1 LGYSSDKFPDKVKL
15 RMTHRLALVV
25 DDSKTARVTL
35 KRMLEKHDLHVDTV
49 ESAQQALDYLVH
61 KTPGVIFMDHM
72 MPGMDGLQ
80 AVQAIKS
87 NPATATIP
95 IMMYTSKEGDL
106 YVSQA
111 RALGAIGILPKQV
124 EPTELYEVLNNLELV
139 SERRTQDAPA
149 RNRVVMMDDLPEQ
162 AAPTDIMEDTAEDTA
177 EDIEVIAREAAIA
190 INHNHETQSH
200 LGELLENYHHEIV
213 QDVREIRE
221 MVERLTDPATNRR
234 GNENRSLPVL
244 LTCLVMLIP
253 LLWLAYS
260 NSQARATLNA
270 ANQRLSQM
278 QSAQLLQQQQ
288 TSADNSEST
297 LLRKQLD
304 TNSQQA
310 ARQSAML
317 YDSITWAIN
326 QSSPYD
332 IREEA
337 YSDRRLAIIQEL
349 VSRLAA
355 LGFTGVI
362 QLDSHLGEFCLNGTD
377 VDGYTLPPADLPV
390 TECTLVGHPLQDLP
404 SLGNRQSI
412 AFANFL
418 ATSPLVNNS
427 AINIDLVP
435 HLYSRPLAEYP
446 PRHEDITAYEWN
458 RIAARN
464 NRVEVTLIP
473 ADE

>member
-1 LGYSSDKFPDKVKL
+1 
-15 RMTHRLALVV
+15 MTHRLALVV

-124 EPTELYEVLNNLELV
+124 EPAELFEVLTSLGLV
-139 SERRTQDAPA
+139 SERRTTEAPGHK
-149 RNRVVMMDDLPEQ
+149 RVVMMDKLPEETT
-162 AAPTDIMEDTAEDTA
+162 AAETA
-177 EDIEVIAREAAIA
+177 EDIETIAREAAVA
-190 INHNHETQSH
+190 VGHNHETHSH
-200 LGELLENYHHEIV
+200 LGGIPENYHRELM
-213 QDVREIRE
+213 QEVREIRE
-221 MVERLTDPATNRR
+221 SIDQLTDHRYRTGSSNLPA
-234 GNENRSLPVL
+234 L
-244 LTCLVMLIP
+244 LIGLVMLMP

-260 NSQARATLNA
+260 NSQARTALHA
-270 ANQRLSQM
+270 ANQQLAQLE
-278 QSAQLLQQQQ
+278 SAQLLQQEQASTD
-288 TSADNSEST
+288 TSENT
-297 LLRKQLD
+297 LLRQQLD
-304 TNSQQA
+304 TYNQHTA
-310 ARQSAML
+310 GQSAML

-337 YSDRRLAIIQEL
+337 YSDRRLAISQEL
-349 VSRLAA
+349 VARLSA
-355 LGFTGVI
+355 LGFTGIV
-362 QLDSHLGEFCLNGTD
+362 QLHSHLGEFCLNGNE

-390 TECTLVGHPLQDLP
+390 TECQLIGHPLQDLP
-404 SLGNRQSI
+404 SLGSRQSI

-418 ATSPLVNNS
+418 STSPLVNN
-427 AINIDLVP
+427 IDIDIELVP
-435 HLYSRPLAEYP
+435 HLYSRPLADYP
-446 PRHEDITAYEWN
+446 PRHEDISAYEWN

-464 NRVEVTLIP
+464 NRVDITLIP
-473 ADE
+473 AAQ

>member
-1 LGYSSDKFPDKVKL
+1 
-15 RMTHRLALVV
+15 MTHRLALVV

-49 ESAQQALDYLVH
+49 ESAQLALDYLVH

-80 AVQAIKS
+80 AVRAIKS

-124 EPTELYEVLNNLELV
+124 EPAELFEVLTNLGLV
-139 SERRTQDAPA
+139 SERRKTETPGHK
-149 RNRVVMMDDLPEQ
+149 RVVMMDKLPEE
-162 AAPTDIMEDTAEDTA
+162 AAAVETA
-177 EDIEVIAREAAIA
+177 EDIETIAREAAVA
-190 INHNHETQSH
+190 VGHNHETPSH
-200 LGELLENYHHEIV
+200 RDDIPENYHRELL

-221 MVERLTDPATNRR
+221 SIAQLTDHRRSTGISNLPA
-234 GNENRSLPVL
+234 L
-244 LTCLVMLIP
+244 LIGLVMLIP
-253 LLWLAYS
+253 ILWLAYN
-260 NSQARATLNA
+260 NSQTRTALHT
-270 ANQRLSQM
+270 ANQQLVQLE
-278 QSAQLLQQQQ
+278 SAQLLQQEQA
-288 TSADNSEST
+288 SADISENTS
-297 LLRKQLD
+297 LRQQLD
-304 TNSQQA
+304 TNNQHT

-337 YSDRRLAIIQEL
+337 YSDRRLAIVQEL
-349 VSRLAA
+349 VTRLSA
-355 LGFTGVI
+355 LGFTGIV
-362 QLDSHLGEFCLNGTD
+362 QLDSHLGEFCLNGNE

-390 TECTLVGHPLQDLP
+390 TECELIGHPLQDLP
-404 SLGNRQSI
+404 SLGSRQSI

-418 ATSPLVNNS
+418 STSPLVNNS
-427 AINIDLVP
+427 DIDIELVP
-435 HLYSRPLAEYP
+435 HLYSRPLADYP
-446 PRHEDITAYEWN
+446 PRHEDISAYEWN

-464 NRVEVTLIP
+464 NRVDVSLIP
-473 ADE
+473 ATR

>member
-1 LGYSSDKFPDKVKL
+1 
-15 RMTHRLALVV
+15 MTHRLALVV
-25 DDSKTARVTL
+25 DDSKTARITL
-35 KRMLEKHDLHVDTV
+35 KRMLEKHALHVDTV

-124 EPTELYEVLNNLELV
+124 EPAQLYEVLNNLKMV
-139 SERRTQDAPA
+139 TERRTPESASK
-149 RNRVVMMDDLPEQ
+149 NRVVMMDELPEENI
-162 AAPTDIMEDTAEDTA
+162 PPGSAEDL
-177 EDIEVIAREAAIA
+177 EDIQEIAREAAIA
-190 INHNHETQSH
+190 VNHSHETHNH
-200 LGELLENYHHEIV
+200 LGELLENYHHE
-213 QDVREIRE
+213 
-221 MVERLTDPATNRR
+221 MVEEVRDLKATLTQLADSASSRR
-234 GNENRSLPVL
+234 SSPVVPL
-244 LTCLVMLIP
+244 LVGFIMLIP

-260 NSQARATLNA
+260 NNQSQTALSNARLQLNQLA
-270 ANQRLSQM
+270 
-278 QSAQLLQQQQ
+278 SAQLLQQQQ
-288 TSADNSEST
+288 ASADNSENV
-297 LLRKQLD
+297 LLRRQLE
-304 TNSQQA
+304 TSSQQSGEQA
-310 ARQSAML
+310 SML
-317 YDSITWAIN
+317 YNSITWANN

-355 LGFTGVI
+355 LGFTGVV
-362 QLDSHLGEFCLNGTD
+362 QLDSHLGEFCLSGND
-377 VDGYTLPPADLPV
+377 VDGYILPPADMAV
-390 TECTLVGHPLQDLP
+390 TECTTIGHPLQDLP
-404 SLGNRQSI
+404 SLGSRQSI

-427 AINIDLVP
+427 DIQIELIP

-446 PRHEDITAYEWN
+446 PQHEDISAYEWN
-458 RIAARN
+458 RVASRN
-464 NRVEVTLIP
+464 NRVEITLIP
-473 ADE
+473 VAQ

>member
-1 LGYSSDKFPDKVKL
+1 
-15 RMTHRLALVV
+15 MAHRLALVV
-25 DDSKTARVTL
+25 DDSKTARITL

-124 EPTELYEVLNNLELV
+124 EPAQLYEVLNNLKLV
-139 SERRTQDAPA
+139 EERRSPESSAMS
-149 RNRVVMMDDLPEQ
+149 RVVMMDDLSEENTVPD
-162 AAPTDIMEDTAEDTA
+162 AT
-177 EDIEVIAREAAIA
+177 EDIQEIAREAAVA
-190 INHNHETQSH
+190 ISHNQEVHSH
-200 LGELLENYHHEIV
+200 LGELLENYHHEMV
-213 QDVREIRE
+213 EEVRELKAT
-221 MVERLTDPATNRR
+221 VDQLTDPARPRHTSN
-234 GNENRSLPVL
+234 NPVIPL
-244 LTCLVMLIP
+244 LVGFIMLIP
-253 LLWLAYS
+253 LLWLAYGYNQSQTALS
-260 NSQARATLNA
+260 NTRQQLN
-270 ANQRLSQM
+270 QLVSTQLS
-278 QSAQLLQQQQ
+278 QQQQ
-288 TSADNSEST
+288 ASANNSENA
-297 LLRKQLD
+297 LLRRQLD
-304 TNSQQA
+304 TNKQQTA
-310 ARQSAML
+310 AQSSML
-317 YDSITWAIN
+317 YNSITWAIN

-349 VSRLAA
+349 ISRLAA
-355 LGFTGVI
+355 LGFTGVV
-362 QLDSHLGEFCLNGTD
+362 QMDSHLGEFCLSGND
-377 VDGYTLPPADLPV
+377 VDGYTLPPADMAV
-390 TECTLVGHPLQDLP
+390 TECTTIGHPLQDLP
-404 SLGNRQSI
+404 SLGSRQSI

-427 AINIDLVP
+427 GIQIELIP

-446 PRHEDITAYEWN
+446 PRHEDISAYEWN
-458 RIAARN
+458 RVAARN
-464 NRVEVTLIP
+464 NRVEITLIP
-473 ADE
+473 AAQ

>member
-1 LGYSSDKFPDKVKL
+1 MVTLQ
-15 RMTHRLALVV
+15 MTHRLALVV

-124 EPTELYEVLNNLELV
+124 EPAELYEVLTNLGLV
-139 SERRTQDAPA
+139 SERRTAEAPG
-149 RNRVVMMDDLPEQ
+149 RKRVVMMDNLPEEL
-162 AAPTDIMEDTAEDTA
+162 AAVDTA
-177 EDIEVIAREAAIA
+177 EDIETLAREAAVA
-190 INHNHETQSH
+190 VSHNNETHSQ
-200 LGELLENYHHEIV
+200 LGEMLENHHQEMAQEI
-213 QDVREIRE
+213 REIRGI
-221 MVERLTDPATNRR
+221 VDQLGDHRRSNSSILPA
-234 GNENRSLPVL
+234 L
-244 LTCLVMLIP
+244 LIGLVMLVP

-260 NSQARATLNA
+260 YSQSRAALNA
-270 ANQRLSQM
+270 ANQQLVQLE
-278 QSAQLLQQQQ
+278 SAHLFQQQQ
-288 TSADNSEST
+288 ASADNSENT
-297 LLRKQLD
+297 LLRQQLD
-304 TNSQQA
+304 TNNQHA
-310 ARQSAML
+310 TRQSAML
-317 YDSITWAIN
+317 YDSITWSIN

-349 VSRLAA
+349 VARLSA
-355 LGFTGVI
+355 LGFTGIV
-362 QLDSHLGEFCLNGTD
+362 QLDSHLGEFCLNGSE
-377 VDGYTLPPADLPV
+377 VDGYTLPPADLAV
-390 TECTLVGHPLQDLP
+390 TECTLIGHPLQDLP
-404 SLGNRQSI
+404 SLGSRQSI

-418 ATSPLVNNS
+418 STSPLVNNS
-427 AINIDLVP
+427 GIDIELVP
-435 HLYSRPLAEYP
+435 HLYSRPLAAYP

-473 ADE
+473 AAE